1 MTSTSVQEKNIAV
14 LSQIEL
20 NKIYGKRLVAIAW
33 LIEIVAASLGL
44 FMGIYGGLVAYRFYE
59 QNEGDVSAAAYSDI
73 YIGSAVFIIIAVVE
87 LTKIPL
93 VLGFYRTKI
102 LVWRILFLAT
112 LVLLITVTFETM
124 FNGLERSF
132 SNTEGKIQSIRTDYQ
147 SAKKDLIN
155 LETEIDEVNSRTVE
169 DIDEDY
175 SERFAELRNE
185 RDIEI
190 NNL

>member
-1 MTSTSVQEKNIAV
+1 M
-14 LSQIEL
+14 
-20 NKIYGKRLVAIAW
+20 
-33 LIEIVAASLGL
+33 
-44 FMGIYGGLVAYRFYE
+44 
-59 QNEGDVSAAAYSDI
+59 
-73 YIGSAVFIIIAVVE
+73 
-87 LTKIPL
+87 
-93 VLGFYRTKI
+93 LGFYRTKI

-132 SNTEGKIQSIRTDYQ
+132 SNTEVKIQSIRTDYQ
-147 SAKKDLIN
+147 TAKKDLIN

-185 RDIEI
+185 RDAEI
-190 NNL
+190 NNLYNQRDSEINQIYDQIRGLESSYSVIASSTGLEESVSRLQNDLEDLKSDASEQIDSINQSSLQRIEKH